1 MLIVDASVA
10 VKWVLDEPGDQEAR
24 AIVET
29 GEALIAPELIVAEVA
44 NAAWR
49 RFAGG
54 QIPLNQAMLIN
65 VEVPRV
71 FSELVA
77 LAPLRGRALSIAAEL
92 RHPVYDCFYLAL
104 AESESATLVTAD
116 RRLIGRLAG
125 TQWDGLCRPLAG

>member
-29 GEALIAPELIVAEVA
+29 GEALIAPELVVAEVA

-54 QIPLNQAMLIN
+54 QIPLSQAMLIN

-77 LAPLRGRALSIAAEL
+77 LAPLRGRALAIAAEL

-104 AESESATLVTAD
+104 AEVEQATLVTAD

-125 TQWDGLCRPLAG
+125 TRWASACRALAA